1 MLGIKKWAVNAVKI
15 VGTSTRYA
23 GKPRTI
29 FGKESRVGNL
39 VKVLEGCC
47 ARPVLMLFAPQMG
60 FRYFGTV
67 APTITIGKDNQ
78 LIHRTQRIAPVI
90 STLESEVNNEI
101 YKINT
106 SVVWAKG
113 QLQILAD
120 MAESEG
126 LLSIRDEAI
135 RIKNGLR
142 NLQQEDAADRK

>member
-1 MLGIKKWAVNAVKI
+1 M
-15 VGTSTRYA
+15 
-23 GKPRTI
+23 
-29 FGKESRVGNL
+29 
-39 VKVLEGCC
+39 
-47 ARPVLMLFAPQMG
+47 
-60 FRYFGTV
+60 
-67 APTITIGKDNQ
+67 
-78 LIHRTQRIAPVI
+78 
-90 STLESEVNNEI
+90 NNEI

-142 NLQQEDAADRK
+142 NLQQEDAADIKYCTCDGTGGNADIYCPVHCQPCYNG